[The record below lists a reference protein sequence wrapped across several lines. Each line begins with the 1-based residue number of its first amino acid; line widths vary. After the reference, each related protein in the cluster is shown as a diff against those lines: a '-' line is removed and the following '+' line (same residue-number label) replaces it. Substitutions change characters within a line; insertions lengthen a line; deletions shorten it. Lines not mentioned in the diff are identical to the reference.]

1 MEDDENMGD
10 KYLQLTYLG
19 ADCYNPDDEII
30 FLNKKCLSYEQ
41 IYNLDC
47 LKLNFL
53 DFPSELIKKEEILS
67 IWNGL
72 FHRIWEGMAPLLSHI
87 HNVKHTT
94 EYWEYL
100 SSYDFSPILLLYYE
114 RYVSIKKALELCPNI
129 KIKLFEV
136 DEFYLAKNKVWD
148 FSNVDKLVHVID
160 RQILE
165 ALNYPYIENVS
176 LETKSIKQTIIDKE
190 NSRKEKN
197 LNYKK
202 LLNNIYIKLSKKAS
216 FFNMYNFDKDV
227 NKLRLLFLRKVYFFD
242 NKNNRKIQNFT
253 FQKNIDFEKR
263 KKLFSK
269 FSVLPHNEF
278 EKIFL
283 SNLWKNMSTIW
294 IEDYKDLLK
303 ISRIFYKINSQYYI
317 KEFYNEA
324 AMEYAAS
331 LIEKGKIVINCGHS
345 IEESFRIF
353 SNKTSELSHYTFQWS
368 TKDFFPKNNSLECVS
383 NMVLSSYS
391 IDYFSNQKIL
401 YIFSGEYGRHEY
413 SIMGLL
419 LRKELNEKEFVRK
432 SGDFYLN
439 LSDGIKNYFVFRNRD
454 EHNWQVEKYLCS
466 IDEKICIDNSFHK
479 YGGRTFA
486 DSLNQAR
493 IIICETI
500 HSTVFFQALLYGIP
514 IIIIEDVNYEGLL
527 NKKVLSLLFKLKEV
541 DIWVSNAEKAAEIIN
556 NNYSCIEKWW
566 NEPQR
571 KKIVEE
577 IKNKIWSR
585 LN

>member
-253 FQKNIDFEKR
+253 FQKNI
-263 KKLFSK
+263 LFC
-269 FSVLPHNEF
+269 N
-278 EKIFL
+278 
-283 SNLWKNMSTIW
+283 
-294 IEDYKDLLK
+294 IETQYKY
-303 ISRIFYKINSQYYI
+303 FY
-317 KEFYNEA
+317 
-324 AMEYAAS
+324 
-331 LIEKGKIVINCGHS
+331 
-345 IEESFRIF
+345 
-353 SNKTSELSHYTFQWS
+353 
-368 TKDFFPKNNSLECVS
+368 
-383 NMVLSSYS
+383 
-391 IDYFSNQKIL
+391 IL
-401 YIFSGEYGRHEY
+401 
-413 SIMGLL
+413 
-419 LRKELNEKEFVRK
+419 
-432 SGDFYLN
+432 
-439 LSDGIKNYFVFRNRD
+439 
-454 EHNWQVEKYLCS
+454 
-466 IDEKICIDNSFHK
+466 
-479 YGGRTFA
+479 
-486 DSLNQAR
+486 
-493 IIICETI
+493 
-500 HSTVFFQALLYGIP
+500 
-514 IIIIEDVNYEGLL
+514 
-527 NKKVLSLLFKLKEV
+527 
-541 DIWVSNAEKAAEIIN
+541 
-556 NNYSCIEKWW
+556 
-566 NEPQR
+566 
-571 KKIVEE
+571 
-577 IKNKIWSR
+577 
-585 LN
+585 